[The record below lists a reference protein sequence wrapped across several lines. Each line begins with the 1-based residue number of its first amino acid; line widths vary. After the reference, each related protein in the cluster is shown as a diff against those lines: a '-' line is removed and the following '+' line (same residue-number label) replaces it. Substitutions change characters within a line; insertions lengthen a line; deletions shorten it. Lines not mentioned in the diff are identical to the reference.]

1 MKQKIKLILGQQVD
15 APLAN
20 SVPVLLALA
29 ALLIAGSGLLWRNA
43 GDTLFLSRESAQ
55 ACEVIV
61 AGCVI
66 TGQDSYVPRMEITA
80 GDGAVYTLMRSQ
92 VGDVFD
98 ALNAEIQPGD
108 ALTLRLSRRG
118 RVLEVEKDGRA
129 LLEFGASVRSAVL
142 DVVISA
148 GTAVIFDLLAAFL
161 ILRCAALKFM
171 SRQGR
176 FRAGPAK

>member
-61 AGCVI
+61 AGCAI

-98 ALNAEIQPGD
+98 ALNAEIQPGY
-108 ALTLRLSRRG
+108 ALTLDE
-118 RVLEVEKDGRA
+118 LE
-129 LLEFGASVRSAVL
+129 
-142 DVVISA
+142 
-148 GTAVIFDLLAAFL
+148 
-161 ILRCAALKFM
+161 
-171 SRQGR
+171 
-176 FRAGPAK
+176 